1 MERFHPNTVSSFMT
15 NITISVP
22 DDLPEGEKRRSIE
35 SEVETKLSKH
45 EKEARLNDYLRDH
58 YHKVSKDTSE
68 EIESTDD
75 LIYHLARFASRD
87 LKEKLIGVPRTVYP
101 WQKPKV

>member
-1 MERFHPNTVSSFMT
+1 MT

-45 EKEARLNDYLRDH
+45 EEEARLNDYLRDL
-58 YHKVSKDTSE
+58 YHKASKDTGK

-75 LIYHLARFASRD
+75 LIYHLARYASRD

>member
-1 MERFHPNTVSSFMT
+1 MESFHPNIVSSFMT

-45 EKEARLNDYLRDH
+45 EAAPRLNDSLREL
-58 YHKVSKDTSE
+58 YPKVSKDTGK

>member
-1 MERFHPNTVSSFMT
+1 MAKITVT
-15 NITISVP
+15 VP
-22 DDLPEGEKRRSIE
+22 EDLPEGEKRRSIE
-35 SEVETKLSKH
+35 SEIETKLSKH
-45 EKEARLNDYLRDH
+45 EEESRLNNHLREL
-58 YHKVSKDTSE
+58 YHKVSKETGK

-101 WQKPKV
+101 WQKPKS

>member
-1 MERFHPNTVSSFMT
+1 MTICASFTKRSS
-15 NITISVP
+15 
-22 DDLPEGEKRRSIE
+22 
-35 SEVETKLSKH
+35 
-45 EKEARLNDYLRDH
+45 NDTG
-58 YHKVSKDTSE
+58 K

>member
-1 MERFHPNTVSSFMT
+1 MT

-45 EKEARLNDYLRDH
+45 EEEARLNDYLREL
-58 YHKVSKDTSE
+58 YQKVGNDTGK